1 MPEIVL
7 PERVLIADDDRDARV
22 LWTAVAE
29 AENLMVTEA
38 EDGRQA
44 MEILERDAN
53 FNLIILD
60 VMMPYVEGYEILK
73 YIRTDERLKEVPVII
88 STADRTTRGLTGIPV
103 DDKTSFI
110 NKASGLDNMR
120 RGIAQALDRQQPS

>member
-1 MPEIVL
+1 MPD
-7 PERVLIADDDRDARV
+7 RVLIADDDRDARV

-29 AENLMVTEA
+29 AESLEVVEA

-44 MEILERDAN
+44 IEILDRDTD
-53 FNLIILD
+53 FKLIILD
-60 VMMPYVEGYEILK
+60 VMMPYVEGYDVLK
-73 YIRTDERLKEVPVII
+73 HIRTVERLKEIPVII

-103 DDKTSFI
+103 DDKTLFI

-120 RGIAQALDRQQPS
+120 RGVVQALGRQTAS

>member
-1 MPEIVL
+1 MAD
-7 PERVLIADDDRDARV
+7 RVLIADDDRDARV

-29 AENLMVTEA
+29 AENLEVVEA

-44 MEILERDAN
+44 IEVLDNDTN

-60 VMMPYVEGYEILK
+60 VMMPYVEGYEVLK
-73 YIRTDERLKEVPVII
+73 HIRSVERLKEIPVIV
-88 STADRTTRGLTGIPV
+88 STADRTTRGLTGVPI

-120 RGIAQALDRQQPS
+120 RGVVQALGRQPAS

>member
-1 MPEIVL
+1 M

-29 AENLMVTEA
+29 AENLKVVEA

-44 MEILERDAN
+44 IEILTGDSD
-53 FNLIILD
+53 FQLVILD
-60 VMMPYVEGYEILK
+60 VNMPFVEGYEVLK
-73 YIRTDERLKEVPVII
+73 HIRQDDRLKHIPVII

-103 DDKTSFI
+103 DDNTSFI

-120 RGIAQALDRQQPS
+120 RGIAAALGRQ